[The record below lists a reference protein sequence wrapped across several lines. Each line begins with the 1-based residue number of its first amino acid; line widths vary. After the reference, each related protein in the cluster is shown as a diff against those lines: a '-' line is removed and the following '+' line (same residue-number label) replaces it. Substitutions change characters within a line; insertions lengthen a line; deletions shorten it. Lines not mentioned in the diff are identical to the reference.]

1 MREKRNNR
9 SAGVTTDDGDVL
21 VCGIGAL
28 NLRNEAGRTN
38 NIERGDTKETL
49 GVIDALRLEDL
60 GSDRD
65 GGVDL

>member
-1 MREKRNNR
+1 LICEIKR
-9 SAGVTTDDGDVL
+9 
-21 VCGIGAL
+21 
-28 NLRNEAGRTN
+28 GRTN
-38 NIERGDTKETL
+38 NIERGDTEETL

>member
-1 MREKRNNR
+1 M
-9 SAGVTTDDGDVL
+9 ATDDGDVL
-21 VCGIGAL
+21 VGGIGAL
-28 NLRNEAGRTN
+28 DLRNKAGCTN
-38 NIERGDTKETL
+38 NIECGDTEETL

>member
-1 MREKRNNR
+1 MREERNDR
-9 SAGVTTDDGDVL
+9 SAGMATDNGDVL
-21 VCGIGAL
+21 VGGIGAL
-28 NLRNEAGRTN
+28 DLRNKAGRTN
-38 NIERGDTKETL
+38 NIECGDTEETL

>member
-9 SAGVTTDDGDVL
+9 SARVTTDDGDVL

-49 GVIDALRLEDL
+49 GVVDSFALVDL
-60 GSDRD
+60 GAD
-65 GGVDL
+65 GDG